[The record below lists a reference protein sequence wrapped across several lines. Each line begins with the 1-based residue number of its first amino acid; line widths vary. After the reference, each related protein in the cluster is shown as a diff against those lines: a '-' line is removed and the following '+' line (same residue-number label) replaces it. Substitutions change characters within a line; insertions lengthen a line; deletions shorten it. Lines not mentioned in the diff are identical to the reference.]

1 VLAEWQASGQS
12 VAAFGRE
19 RGLDPVR
26 LLRWRKRLEART
38 TSLGLVPVTVGGA
51 ATIRIERARVVA
63 EVGVMRIEVHDV
75 GEETA
80 AWIARLARA
89 MERAS

>member
-1 VLAEWQASGQS
+1 MLAEWRASGQS

-19 RGLDPVR
+19 RGVDPVR
-26 LLRWRKRLEART
+26 LLRWRKRLDASA

-51 ATIRIERARVVA
+51 TTIRIERARVVA
-63 EVGVMRIEVHDV
+63 EVGAMRIEVHEVND
-75 GEETA
+75 ETA
-80 AWIARLARA
+80 AWVARLARA